1 MPVYVHVS
9 PSHMGDTSET
19 TTNPQWNTFH
29 HSSLGLSLKQTQ
41 WHYFP
46 ISFLLFLYQVF
57 GWTPSQSPF
66 SHCQIRHFIF
76 NLSKISVL
84 QKKKKKCLCGS
95 FQTPVMRTSSWF
107 TFQGQSQSWMALHFH
122 GQIGGFGKAGMKVHL
137 RWAQLFYIKVGEE
150 FAVWGVI

>member
-84 QKKKKKCLCGS
+84 HRKKKKNAFVGLFKH
-95 FQTPVMRTSSWF
+95 
-107 TFQGQSQSWMALHFH
+107 QSWELAVGSLFRASH
-122 GQIGGFGKAGMKVHL
+122 KAGWPFIFMDKLVGL
-137 RWAQLFYIKVGEE
+137 GKQEWRYIWDGHNCST
-150 FAVWGVI
+150 